1 MAEKRMFTQKI
12 IDSDAFLTMPLS
24 AQALYFHLNMRA
36 DDDGFVNNPRKIAE
50 WIHASDDDLR
60 LLLAKRFLIGFES
73 GVIVIK
79 HWRMHNTLKSDRYH
93 PTDYQEEFA
102 LLDIKPNK
110 AYTEKSLS
118 APPLAALPPDNPDW
132 NQDGSKSVPNRFQSG
147 TTGLD
152 IGLGLDKTKNNPPIS
167 PQGDERFDRFWAVYP
182 KKVGKG
188 AARKSFAKAVLK
200 CSVDD
205 MITAVEK
212 QKQSIQW
219 TKDDGQFIPNP
230 ATWLNQE
237 RWDDRLDEKG
247 SAPGGVAAGSN
258 GRTQSKWNLHYD
270 NDERTFADGKAGSQ
284 S

>member
-60 LLLAKRFLIGFES
+60 LLLVKRFIIGFES

-93 PTDYQEEFA
+93 PTDYQDELA

-110 AYTEKSLS
+110 AYTEKFQGFEAPEALLS
-118 APPLAALPPDNPDW
+118 GDEEW
-132 NQDGSKSVPNRFQSG
+132 NRSGTKPVPNRSQTG

-152 IGLGLDKTKNNPPIS
+152 IGLGLDKDLDNPPIS
-167 PQGDERFDRFWAVYP
+167 PQGDKRFDRFWTVYP

-188 AARKSFAKAVLK
+188 AARKAFAKAVRK

-205 MITAVEK
+205 MIAAVEK
-212 QKQSIQW
+212 QKQSSQW
-219 TKDDGQFIPNP
+219 TKDNGQYIPNP

-237 RWDDRLDEKG
+237 RWDDRLDEEG
-247 SAPGGVAAGSN
+247 GTTGGTAPGN
-258 GRTQSKWNLHYD
+258 TGRIQGKWNLHSD
-270 NDERTFADGKAGSQ
+270 LNE
-284 S
+284 